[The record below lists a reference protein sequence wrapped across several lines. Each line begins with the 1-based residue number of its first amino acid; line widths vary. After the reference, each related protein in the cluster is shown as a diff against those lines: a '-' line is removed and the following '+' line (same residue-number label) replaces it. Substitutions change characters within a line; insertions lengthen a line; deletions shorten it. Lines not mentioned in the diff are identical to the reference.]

1 MHRGEC
7 LFPASIESKTDIE
20 LRQKICRHLL
30 DQGCNGLTITGAKTR
45 QLAAQSHQLL
55 IPERQLT
62 ILGAL
67 AQQGI
72 ALLQQPTHP
81 PPEGE
86 EGRLLMENTP
96 VEPGPASL
104 GPTGQQAETIGVDQL
119 YRQQLRQIS
128 QALGLGTGDLELG
141 FAPLS
146 LASPMGT

>member
-1 MHRGEC
+1 MLWRNK
-7 LFPASIESKTDIE
+7 A
-20 LRQKICRHLL
+20 LRCFSSRR
-30 DQGCNGLTITGAKTR
+30 TR
-45 QLAAQSHQLL
+45 
-55 IPERQLT
+55 PR
-62 ILGAL
+62 
-67 AQQGI
+67 
-72 ALLQQPTHP
+72 
-81 PPEGE
+81 GE

-119 YRQQLRQIS
+119 YRQQLRQIG